1 MKNRLIQFLPVLLI
15 AFVSFATLGIVQA
28 QNRNPCADT
37 PEAERLLSELTTAC
51 SEQSSEKIEKFIEKW
66 EQESRTATIYDT
78 NDKLTTTVYQL
89 LDYLMEKYYF
99 NNKELSPDKQ
109 GRIVNG
115 NLVFPGEVPVYIL
128 SDEEYL
134 DCFRPEDL
142 SSHRWFSQMDY
153 TPQRIIKGYRPFNAP
168 QQIRFLKLIPSYKKA
183 IDSFIDSEVK
193 KSKSFIYSQ
202 HALNFYTSKFPVC
215 YSSFLHYPN
224 PRSSPYFSYIVI
236 NTSLTEAIIQCD
248 YGFWGETDALQKKN
262 GKWGPAAGN
271 TISIHSI
278 E

>member
-1 MKNRLIQFLPVLLI
+1 
-15 AFVSFATLGIVQA
+15 
-28 QNRNPCADT
+28 
-37 PEAERLLSELTTAC
+37 
-51 SEQSSEKIEKFIEKW
+51 
-66 EQESRTATIYDT
+66 
-78 NDKLTTTVYQL
+78 
-89 LDYLMEKYYF
+89 
-99 NNKELSPDKQ
+99 

-153 TPQRIIKGYRPFNAP
+153 TPQRIIKGYRPCNAP

>member
-153 TPQRIIKGYRPFNAP
+153 TPQRIIKGYRPCNAP

-202 HALNFYTSKFPVC
+202 HALNFYTLHSRKL
-215 YSSFLHYPN
+215 SSNATTDSGVKRTPCKKRMENGDPQQEIRF
-224 PRSSPYFSYIVI
+224 RSIRS
-236 NTSLTEAIIQCD
+236 NKTNLKQE
-248 YGFWGETDALQKKN
+248 GGRK
-262 GKWGPAAGN
+262 
-271 TISIHSI
+271 
-278 E
+278 

>member
-1 MKNRLIQFLPVLLI
+1 MTKNISIVSVLKTYRRINGFPKWLYH
-15 AFVSFATLGIVQA
+15 
-28 QNRNPCADT
+28 RNESSKGTVPC
-37 PEAERLLSELTTAC
+37 
-51 SEQSSEKIEKFIEKW
+51 
-66 EQESRTATIYDT
+66 
-78 NDKLTTTVYQL
+78 
-89 LDYLMEKYYF
+89 
-99 NNKELSPDKQ
+99 
-109 GRIVNG
+109 
-115 NLVFPGEVPVYIL
+115 
-128 SDEEYL
+128 
-134 DCFRPEDL
+134 
-142 SSHRWFSQMDY
+142 
-153 TPQRIIKGYRPFNAP
+153 NAP

>member
-1 MKNRLIQFLPVLLI
+1 MLRAVF
-15 AFVSFATLGIVQA
+15 G
-28 QNRNPCADT
+28 
-37 PEAERLLSELTTAC
+37 
-51 SEQSSEKIEKFIEKW
+51 KIEKFIEKW

-153 TPQRIIKGYRPFNAP
+153 TPQRIIKGYRPCNAP

-215 YSSFLHYPN
+215 YSSF
-224 PRSSPYFSYIVI
+224 YII
-236 NTSLTEAIIQCD
+236 RIHDHHPTSAI
-248 YGFWGETDALQKKN
+248 
-262 GKWGPAAGN
+262 
-271 TISIHSI
+271 S
-278 E
+278 

>member
-1 MKNRLIQFLPVLLI
+1 MLHSESFKPKTVTLAQTLQKRSAYSLNSLRHAPSSLRKNR
-15 AFVSFATLGIVQA
+15 
-28 QNRNPCADT
+28 
-37 PEAERLLSELTTAC
+37 
-51 SEQSSEKIEKFIEKW
+51 KIHRKW

-153 TPQRIIKGYRPFNAP
+153 TPQRIIKGYRPCNAP

-215 YSSFLHYPN
+215 YSSF
-224 PRSSPYFSYIVI
+224 YII
-236 NTSLTEAIIQCD
+236 RIHDHHPTSAI
-248 YGFWGETDALQKKN
+248 
-262 GKWGPAAGN
+262 
-271 TISIHSI
+271 S
-278 E
+278 

>member
-153 TPQRIIKGYRPFNAP
+153 TPQRIIKGYRPCNAP
-168 QQIRFLKLIPSYKKA
+168 QQIRFLNSFHLTKKPLTVL
-183 IDSFIDSEVK
+183 STP
-193 KSKSFIYSQ
+193 KSKSRKALFIHNMLSTFIQ
-202 HALNFYTSKFPVC
+202 VNFPCAIHPFYIIRIHDHHPTS
-215 YSSFLHYPN
+215 
-224 PRSSPYFSYIVI
+224 
-236 NTSLTEAIIQCD
+236 AI
-248 YGFWGETDALQKKN
+248 
-262 GKWGPAAGN
+262 
-271 TISIHSI
+271 S
-278 E
+278 

>member
-153 TPQRIIKGYRPFNAP
+153 TPQRIIKGYRPCNAP

-248 YGFWGETDALQKKN
+248 YCLLYTSDA
-262 GKWGPAAGN
+262 AD
-271 TISIHSI
+271 